1 MMVLRALGEIFLTSS
16 FLPEIELQP
25 AQPNTKNM
33 KEWLIPHYRRAF
45 PKSEDDRPEVFR

>member
-1 MMVLRALGEIFLTSS
+1 MMVLHALGEIFLSSS

-33 KEWLIPHYRRAF
+33 KEWLIGGKGQQNRQG
-45 PKSEDDRPEVFR
+45 